1 MASPP
6 RPPRPGTLS
15 ELSPAVRRLVA
26 RFGLEPHPEGG
37 FYREVYRDDL
47 AFVHPGIPEGAGG
60 SAGRERSASTAIYF
74 LLPEGE
80 ISAFHRVLW
89 TDEVWH
95 LYAGGPLEL
104 HLIHED
110 GGYERRLLSG
120 DPEAADPAGGPMAV
134 VEAGCWQ
141 AARPAPGA
149 GYAFGGCT
157 VAPGFD
163 FADFELP
170 AAEALVA
177 EFPAHE
183 AAIRALTR
191 S

>member
-1 MASPP
+1 MSSS
-6 RPPRPGTLS
+6 TS
-15 ELSPAVRRLVA
+15 HSPAVRRLIE
-26 RFGLEPHPEGG
+26 RFGLAPHPEGG
-37 FYREVYRDDL
+37 FYREVYRDQL
-47 AFVHPGIPEGAGG
+47 SVLHPGIPIAPGG
-60 SAGRERSASTAIYF
+60 PADRERSASTAIYF

-110 GGYERRLLSG
+110 GRYERRLLSG
-120 DPEAADPAGGPMAV
+120 DPEADRGAETGAETGPMTV

-141 AARPAPGA
+141 AARPVPGA
-149 GYAFGGCT
+149 AFAFGGCT

-170 AAEALVA
+170 AADELARQ
-177 EFPAHE
+177 FPEHE
-183 AAIRALTR
+183 GVIRALSR
-191 S
+191 A

>member
-1 MASPP
+1 MS
-6 RPPRPGTLS
+6 
-15 ELSPAVRRLVA
+15 SPASRSPTVRRLIE

-37 FYREVYRDDL
+37 FYREMFRDDL
-47 AFVHPGIPEGAGG
+47 AVLHPGIPIAPGG
-60 SAGRERSASTAIYF
+60 PADRERSASTAIYF

-80 ISAFHRVLW
+80 ISAFHRVVW
-89 TDEVWH
+89 TAELWH

-104 HLIHED
+104 HLIHEE
-110 GGYERRLLSG
+110 GRYERRLLS
-120 DPEAADPAGGPMAV
+120 DPESEGGAQTGPMTV

-149 GYAFGGCT
+149 AYAFGGCT

-170 AAEALVA
+170 AAEELARR
-177 EFPAHE
+177 FPEHE
-183 AAIRALTR
+183 AVIRALTR
-191 S
+191 R

>member
-1 MASPP
+1 MTPH
-6 RPPRPGTLS
+6 
-15 ELSPAVRRLVA
+15 PAVRRIIE
-26 RFGLEPHPEGG
+26 RFGLAPHPEGG
-37 FYREVYRDDL
+37 FYREVYRADL
-47 AFVHPGIPEGAGG
+47 ALVHPGIPDG
-60 SAGRERSASTAIYF
+60 SESRERSASTAIYF

-80 ISAFHRVLW
+80 ISAFHRVRW

-110 GGYERRLLSG
+110 GRYERRLLSG
-120 DPEAADPAGGPMAV
+120 DPAAAGREAGPMAV

-170 AAEALVA
+170 AADELVA
-177 EFPAHE
+177 RLPEHDAV
-183 AAIRALTR
+183 IRALAR
-191 S
+191 R

>member
-1 MASPP
+1 MTAADPP
-6 RPPRPGTLS
+6 A
-15 ELSPAVRRLVA
+15 AVRRIIE
-26 RFGLEPHPEGG
+26 RFGLAPHPEGG
-37 FYREVYRDDL
+37 FYREVYRADL
-47 AFVHPGIPEGAGG
+47 ALVHRGIPEG
-60 SAGRERSASTAIYF
+60 SESRERSASTAIYF

-80 ISAFHRVLW
+80 ISAFHRVRW

-104 HLIHED
+104 HLIHGD
-110 GGYERRLLSG
+110 AGYETRVLSG
-120 DPEAADPAGGPMAV
+120 DPEGSGPDDGPMAV

-170 AAEALVA
+170 TADELVA
-177 EFPAHE
+177 AFPEHE
-183 AAIRALTR
+183 AMIRQLAR
-191 S
+191 A